1 LSRRNRNCSQ
11 AGGATVAVATSRP
24 SLPEYSTQGIRAL
37 LVSPGPVK
45 TPFQPAPQSS
55 SELLKRFLDDTPMK
69 RFGEPEEIRELVA
82 VYVLSPFMTADGL

>member
-1 LSRRNRNCSQ
+1 
-11 AGGATVAVATSRP
+11 
-24 SLPEYSTQGIRAL
+24 
-37 LVSPGPVK
+37 VK